1 MARQRL
7 RIRSAGGEIVTQQLE
22 LRVALLDRQV
32 GSLVSAVRI
41 LTIAVAALTAA
52 VVCREIYGQDKP
64 TPVATPREA
73 TGWALGDVATLRT
86 EDRPFARYVWIP
98 PWGTPEWPAAINF
111 AINTAASHAVT
122 IQLGQPIAN
131 GWMLRYDLRRLAP
144 QAKQLARLIETWD
157 GLAIDDPY
165 FHVPAANSKI
175 QAAILAPHLEQ
186 PEAVALTALASSGG
200 AIYRADWLLV
210 KMLSTLEG
218 GRYYDFLQVDRGQ
231 PKAGTQQTEWLAT
244 LGVFERQ
251 TQQLSADQRA
261 GLFRSAVTGKPRR
274 LDVFY
279 GLGRGGNLVSITHDI
294 SDDDVAAEKHP
305 IRNLLNIADV
315 AHEIIVERPNGLHAF
330 ALTNGKGE
338 FVDSAPD
345 NVASDSTIP
354 APHTRRLQPAISCI
368 RCHGPTDGWQPF
380 SNDVQTILR
389 SGLDVFTDLADKENT
404 REQIIDRLAGLYA
417 GDLDAPD
424 GPLGRARRN
433 YLAAVFRITGGPRVG
448 QDDAG
453 KLSVVGSVSALCGAI
468 YQQQRYDLV
477 TPARAALEL
486 GWQDATLADALGPVD
501 SLSAVDPVVGSLL
514 AGVSVNRSDWESVF
528 ADAALAAEARRKGA
542 TK

>member
-1 MARQRL
+1 M
-7 RIRSAGGEIVTQQLE
+7 TQQLE
-22 LRVALLDRQV
+22 LRVALLDRRI
-32 GSLVSAVRI
+32 GDLTSAVRW
-41 LTIAVAALTAA
+41 LTLAVAVLFGA
-52 VVCREIYGQDKP
+52 VACREVFGQDKP
-64 TPVATPREA
+64 IGPSQVATPREA
-73 TGWALGDVATLRT
+73 TGWALGDVVSLRS

-98 PWGTPEWPAAINF
+98 PWGTPEWPAAVNF
-111 AINTAASHAVT
+111 AVNTAASHATT
-122 IQLGQPIAN
+122 IQLATPVAN
-131 GWMLRYDLRRLAP
+131 GWLLRYDLRRLAP
-144 QAKQLARLIETWD
+144 QSKQLARLIEVWD

-165 FHVPAANSKI
+165 FHVPVANSKI

-186 PEAVALTALASSGG
+186 PEAVALTGLSASGG

-218 GRYYDFLQVDRGQ
+218 GRYYDFLQVDRGT
-231 PKAGTQQTEWLAT
+231 PKTGTQQTEWLAT

-251 TQQLSADQRA
+251 TQQLSGDQRA
-261 GLFRSAVTGKPRR
+261 GLFRSGVTGRPRR

-294 SDDDVAAEKHP
+294 SDDELQAEKHP
-305 IRNLLNIADV
+305 IRNLLNIEQV

-345 NVASDSTIP
+345 NVASDTTIP

-368 RCHGPTDGWQPF
+368 RCHGPHDGWQPF

-389 SGLDVFTDLADKENT
+389 SGLDVFTDLADKENS

-433 YLAAVFRITGGPRVG
+433 YLAAVFRITGGP
-448 QDDAG
+448 
-453 KLSVVGSVSALCGAI
+453 KLGADRPLSPVAHVSALCGSI

-486 GWQDATLADALGPVD
+486 GYDSATLDDALGPVD
-501 SLSAVDPVVGSLL
+501 TTSSVDPVVGSLR
-514 AGVSVNRSDWESVF
+514 AGLSVNRSDWETVF
-528 ADAALAAEARRKGA
+528 ADAALAAEIRRKA
-542 TK
+542 SK

>member
-1 MARQRL
+1 M
-7 RIRSAGGEIVTQQLE
+7 THQLE

-32 GSLVSAVRI
+32 GSLVSAVRV
-41 LTIAVAALTAA
+41 LTLVVAALTAA
-52 VVCREIYGQDKP
+52 VICREVYGQDKP
-64 TPVATPREA
+64 QQVATPREA
-73 TGWALGDVATLRT
+73 TGWALADVVTLAAD
-86 EDRPFARYVWIP
+86 DRPFLRYVWIP
-98 PWGTPEWPAAINF
+98 PWGNPDWPAAVNF
-111 AINTAASHAVT
+111 AVNTAASHATT
-122 IQLGQPIAN
+122 IQFAAPVAN
-131 GWMLRYDLRRLAP
+131 GWLLRYDLRRLAP
-144 QAKQLARLIETWD
+144 QSKQLARLIEVWD
-157 GLAIDDPY
+157 GLAVDDPY

-186 PEAVALTALASSGG
+186 PQAVALTGLASSGG

-218 GRYYDFLQVDRGQ
+218 GRYYDFLQVDRGT
-231 PKAGTQQTEWLAT
+231 PKTGTQQSEWLAT

-251 TQQLSADQRA
+251 TQLLSGDQRA

-294 SDDDVAAEKHP
+294 SDDEAQAEKHP
-305 IRNLLNIADV
+305 IRNLLV
-315 AHEIIVERPNGLHAF
+315 LEQTAHEIIVERPNGMHAF

-368 RCHGPTDGWQPF
+368 RCHGPFDGWQPF
-380 SNDVQTILR
+380 TNDVQTILR
-389 SGLDVFTDLADKENT
+389 SGLDVFTDLADATST

-417 GDLDAPD
+417 GDLDAAD
-424 GPLGRARRN
+424 GPLGRGRRN
-433 YLAAVFRITGGPRVG
+433 YLAATFRIAGGPRIG
-448 QDDAG
+448 EAKD
-453 KLSVVGSVSALCGAI
+453 KPLSSVAHLSALCGSI
-468 YQQQRYDLV
+468 YQQQRFDLV

-486 GWQDATLADALGPVD
+486 GYQGGTLDDALGLVD
-501 SLSAVDPVVGSLL
+501 TTSSVDPIVGSLR
-514 AGVSVNRSDWESVF
+514 AGLSVNRSDWETVF
-528 ADAALAAEARRKGA
+528 ADAALAAELRRKA
-542 TK
+542 VTK